1 MLTRPADH
9 VALRDAIP
17 ATNTCVHGLP
27 SDSSLRIVSVEF
39 FLVVAT
45 IAHPYILTATA
56 ILEVEVVAMPDLMGK
71 KLRQGSA
78 GRIPD
83 SRAAEYQKYVNER
96 YTCPPDLHAR
106 LVKYCDDE
114 ERAKSWVIQKAL
126 DAWLAGKGY

>member
-1 MLTRPADH
+1 M
-9 VALRDAIP
+9 
-17 ATNTCVHGLP
+17 
-27 SDSSLRIVSVEF
+27 RIVCVEF
-39 FLVVAT
+39 SRLVA
-45 IAHPYILTATA
+45 IEAHHYILTATT
-56 ILEVEVVAMPDLMGK
+56 ILEVEVVAMSDLMGK

-114 ERAKSWVIQKAL
+114 EREKSWVIQKAL
-126 DAWLAGKGY
+126 DAWLTGKGY

>member
-1 MLTRPADH
+1 M
-9 VALRDAIP
+9 
-17 ATNTCVHGLP
+17 G
-27 SDSSLRIVSVEF
+27 IVSVEF
-39 FLVVAT
+39 LRFVA
-45 IAHPYILTATA
+45 IEAHHYILTVTA

-126 DAWLAGKGY
+126 DAWLTGKGY